1 MHFHRDIQDFSHFM
15 VIFFLKDF
23 GNFKQKI
30 QLLLFGAIWMEQ
42 SFNIHRSDD
51 IMRFGFLDLEK
62 CWRQVNIDNFTILNR
77 KS

>member
-1 MHFHRDIQDFSHFM
+1 
-15 VIFFLKDF
+15 
-23 GNFKQKI
+23 
-30 QLLLFGAIWMEQ
+30 MEQ